1 MKEVSYYE
9 QIAEKKGQKA
19 GIPKRNPH
27 PTGTARSTA
36 APTRSLYRKN
46 RTVPP
51 KNNRSHPVQKRANRI
66 VFGAGTSYR
75 ALFGRRL
82 WSAL

>member
-1 MKEVSYYE
+1 MNRLLKRKD
-9 QIAEKKGQKA
+9 KKQESPNE
-19 GIPKRNPH
+19 IPTPQ
-27 PTGTARSTA
+27 GTARSTA